1 VPGCLRAGRP
11 GVVVRLR
18 RASFG
23 AKDRFLRAAP
33 RRLDRALGA
42 LGIEHDIKVYPDAGN
57 AFLSQSEDEP
67 GMVAGTLA
75 QVTHAGYH
83 EASAQDARRRII
95 AFFDAH
101 LKARRRSH
109 AATGTAG
116 ITRKVRKTG
125 QCLTTMGRSARLPRA
140 LGEGGPAAHR
150 VLLRPHRRCAVG
162 E

>member
-1 VPGCLRAGRP
+1 
-11 GVVVRLR
+11 
-18 RASFG
+18 
-23 AKDRFLRAAP
+23 
-33 RRLDRALGA
+33 
-42 LGIEHDIKVYPDAGN
+42 
-57 AFLSQSEDEP
+57 
-67 GMVAGTLA
+67 MVADTLA

-125 QCLTTMGRSARLPRA
+125 QCLTTLGRSAHLPRA

-150 VLLRPHRRCAVG
+150 VLLRPHQRCAVG